1 MLKLFFIL
9 SLSIFLQTISAK
21 SWKPV
26 YKPFDSLVDMC
37 ERDMDNIARVK
48 KYNAYI
54 KHMYAIANKHKEN
67 PVLTWRAMYW
77 DAFRKWKFS
86 QINSAKFL
94 AYKAISLVD
103 TIHYKYDYHRIKRLI
118 LNCTSENITY
128 FEAYKAHRSQ
138 LFFFEKVNDTINIA
152 NVCVTIG
159 NILQQLGETNKAYDY
174 LHRADNLYKLS
185 NQKIYQI
192 KNKINIAN
200 VLNDKGDYKKSM
212 QTLLWI
218 TKQKEVQR
226 DTAFMLQ
233 VYASLSSASSIDI
246 KLTDLYSRK
255 AYYLAKTYGHEDLI
269 MQASVNM
276 GAIYINTNKSDSAL
290 LFYRKVW
297 NYIKRNKNNR
307 LLLPTLNG
315 MANSFRI
322 QERWDS
328 AYYYLNTAQ
337 IYQDSLQ
344 KAGNL
349 TEIYSQESRAA
360 IDNYEATLARQ
371 QAEARLHRIV
381 LILILA
387 VVALVCGFA
396 CYGFWSQRRKALAK
410 KRIQELENKELA
422 TRLKN
427 EELQFQLEIDSK
439 NRELVSNSLMLIE
452 KNQMLDEL
460 LQRIDNGGDTGQI
473 TRSTVI
479 ELKNQIRAH
488 ASEEDEWHKFR
499 AHFEQVHPGFF
510 IRLKEMY
517 PTLTEY
523 ELRLCAYIR
532 TGMYGKQIAMML
544 SVQPDSIKKSRTRL
558 RKKLQLRQED
568 SLEDF
573 LRVINK
579 REYDA
584 NKI

>member
-1 MLKLFFIL
+1 MLRLFFIL
-9 SLSIFLQTISAK
+9 SLPIFLQTISAK

-26 YKPFDSLVDMC
+26 YKPFDSIVNMC
-37 ERDMDNIARVK
+37 EHNMDNIARDE
-48 KYNAYI
+48 KYKEYI
-54 KHMYAIANKHKEN
+54 KDMYAIANKHKEK
-67 PVLTWRAMYW
+67 PVLIWRAMYW
-77 DAFRKWKFS
+77 DAFRKWKSS
-86 QINSAKFL
+86 QIHSAKSL

-103 TIHYKYDYHRIKRLI
+103 TIYYKYDYHRIKRLI

-138 LFFFEKVNDTINIA
+138 LFFFEKVDDTINIA

-159 NILQQLGETNKAYDY
+159 NIFQQLGEVNKAYDY
-174 LHRADNLYKLS
+174 LHRADSLYKLC
-185 NQKIYQI
+185 NQKIYRI
-192 KNKINIAN
+192 KNRINIAN
-200 VLNDKGDYKKSM
+200 VLNDKGERKKAI

-218 TKQKEVQR
+218 TRQEEVKN

-233 VYASLSSASSIDI
+233 VYASLSSSVNNI
-246 KLTDLYSRK
+246 TQCEFYSRK
-255 AYYLAKTYGHEDLI
+255 AYCLAITYGDEDLL

-276 GAIYINTNKSDSAL
+276 GFTYINMNKGDSAL

-297 NYIKRNKNNR
+297 NYLQRNKNNR
-307 LLLPTLNG
+307 LFLPALNG
-315 MANSFRI
+315 MANSFRM

-328 AYYYLNTAQ
+328 AYIYLNASMM
-337 IYQDSLQ
+337 YQDSLR

-349 TEIYSQESRAA
+349 SEVYRQESRAA

-371 QAEARLHRIV
+371 QAEARLHRLV
-381 LILILA
+381 LILIL
-387 VVALVCGFA
+387 VVVILACGFA

-410 KRIQELENKELA
+410 KRIQELENKELS

-427 EELQFQLEIDSK
+427 EELQFQLEMDSK

-452 KNQMLDEL
+452 KNKMLDEL
-460 LQRIDNGGDTGQI
+460 LQRIDTRGDAGQI
-473 TRSTVI
+473 TKSTVI

-488 ASEEDEWHKFR
+488 AVEEDEWHKFR

-510 IRLKEMY
+510 VQLKEMY
-517 PTLTEY
+517 PALTEY

-558 RKKLQLRQED
+558 RKKLQLHQED

-573 LRVINK
+573 LRGIRKKEN
-579 REYDA
+579 YA
-584 NKI
+584 NEN

>member
-1 MLKLFFIL
+1 MLKLAIVIL
-9 SLSIFLQTISAK
+9 LSTFLQTISAK
-21 SWKPV
+21 NWKPV
-26 YKPFDSLVDMC
+26 YKPFDSLVDKFEYDIEKITSSHIKDMYDIAKKN
-37 ERDMDNIARVK
+37 RDKPALM
-48 KYNAYI
+48 
-54 KHMYAIANKHKEN
+54 
-67 PVLTWRAMYW
+67 WRAIYW
-77 DAFRKWKFS
+77 DAYRNWFLL
-86 QINSAKFL
+86 QHIQATILIN
-94 AYKAISLVD
+94 KAINLVD
-103 TIHYKYDYHRIKRLI
+103 SINYEYDYRCIQRLM
-118 LNCTSENITY
+118 LNCNADKITY
-128 FEAYKAHRSQ
+128 FELYKSYKKLLDYFA
-138 LFFFEKVNDTINIA
+138 KVDDTINIA
-152 NVCVTIG
+152 NTCISIG
-159 NILQQLGETNKAYDY
+159 NIFLQLGEPYKSYDY
-174 LHRADNLYKLS
+174 LHRADSLYS
-185 NQKIYQI
+185 ICNRNTYRI
-192 KNKINIAN
+192 KNYLNLAN
-200 VLNDKGDYKKSM
+200 VLYDKGEHKKAI

-218 TKQKEVQR
+218 TRQKEVQR

-255 AYYLAKTYGHEDLI
+255 AYHLAKIYGHEYLI

-297 NYIKRNKNNR
+297 NYIKRNNNNKF
-307 LLLPTLNG
+307 LLPTLNG
-315 MANSFRI
+315 IANSFRI

-328 AYYYLNTAQ
+328 AYIYLNTANN
-337 IYQDSLQ
+337 YKNALQ

-349 TEIYSQESRAA
+349 TEVYRMESRAA
-360 IDNYEATLARQ
+360 INNYEATLARQ
-371 QAEARLHRIV
+371 QAEARLHRILLV
-381 LILILA
+381 FILI
-387 VVALVCGFA
+387 VVVLTCGFA

-427 EELQFQLEIDSK
+427 EELQFELEMDSK

-460 LQRIDNGGDTGQI
+460 LQRIDNGGDAGQI

-510 IRLKEMY
+510 IRLKEMH
-517 PTLTEY
+517 PALTEY

-558 RKKLQLRQED
+558 RKKLRLRQED

-573 LRVINK
+573 LRGINK
-579 REYDA
+579 REDDV
-584 NKI
+584 NKS

>member
-1 MLKLFFIL
+1 MLRLFLIL
-9 SLSIFLQTISAK
+9 SLSIFLQSLSAK
-21 SWKPV
+21 SWEPV
-26 YKPFDSLVDMC
+26 YAPFDSLTVKC
-37 ERDMDNIARVK
+37 ERDMDNFTRAEECKAYVK
-48 KYNAYI
+48 S
-54 KHMYAIANKHKEN
+54 MYAIARKHKDK
-67 PVLTWRAMYW
+67 PVLMWRAMYW
-77 DAFRKWKFS
+77 DAFRMWKSSKETFAIS
-86 QINSAKFL
+86 IAN
-94 AYKAISLVD
+94 KAIKLVD
-103 TIHYKYDYHRIKRLI
+103 TVKYEYDYRRIQRLL
-118 LNCTSENITY
+118 LNCNLDKKTY
-128 FEAYKAHRSQ
+128 FESYKEYKKS
-138 LFFFEKVNDTINIA
+138 LCYFTKVDDTLNIA
-152 NVCVTIG
+152 NTCVTIG
-159 NILQQLGETNKAYDY
+159 NIFQQLGEPNKAYDY
-174 LHRADNLYKLS
+174 LHRADSLYRLC
-185 NQKIYQI
+185 NQKTYRI
-192 KNKINIAN
+192 KNRLNIAN
-200 VLNDKGDYKKSM
+200 VLSDKGERNKAI

-218 TKQKEVQR
+218 TRQEGVKN

-233 VYASLSSASSIDI
+233 VYASISSTSNDI
-246 KLTDLYSRK
+246 KLTEFYSRK
-255 AYYLAKTYGHEDLI
+255 AYRLAKTYGEEDLL

-276 GAIYINTNKSDSAL
+276 GAAYINTNKGDSAL

-297 NYIKRNKNNR
+297 NYLHRNKNNR
-307 LLLPTLNG
+307 LLLPTLGG
-315 MANSFRI
+315 MANSFRM

-328 AYYYLNTAQ
+328 AYIYLNTVLM
-337 IYQDSLQ
+337 YQDSLRE
-344 KAGNL
+344 AGNL
-349 TEIYSQESRAA
+349 SEVYRQESRAA

-387 VVALVCGFA
+387 VVVLVCGFA

-427 EELQFQLEIDSK
+427 EELQFELEMDSK
-439 NRELVSNSLMLIE
+439 NREMVSNSLMLIE

-460 LQRIDNGGDTGQI
+460 LQRIDNGGDAGQI

-510 IRLKEMY
+510 IRLKEMH
-517 PTLTEY
+517 PALTEY

-558 RKKLQLRQED
+558 RKKLRLRQED

-573 LRVINK
+573 LRGINK
-579 REYDA
+579 REDDV
-584 NKI
+584 NKS

>member
-1 MLKLFFIL
+1 M
-9 SLSIFLQTISAK
+9 
-21 SWKPV
+21 
-26 YKPFDSLVDMC
+26 
-37 ERDMDNIARVK
+37 
-48 KYNAYI
+48 
-54 KHMYAIANKHKEN
+54 
-67 PVLTWRAMYW
+67 
-77 DAFRKWKFS
+77 
-86 QINSAKFL
+86 
-94 AYKAISLVD
+94 
-103 TIHYKYDYHRIKRLI
+103 
-118 LNCTSENITY
+118 
-128 FEAYKAHRSQ
+128 
-138 LFFFEKVNDTINIA
+138 
-152 NVCVTIG
+152 
-159 NILQQLGETNKAYDY
+159 GEPYKAYDY
-174 LHRADNLYKLS
+174 LSRADSLYKLC
-185 NQKIYQI
+185 NQKTYRI
-192 KNKINIAN
+192 KNRLNIAN
-200 VLNDKGDYKKSM
+200 VLSDKGERKKAI

-218 TKQKEVQR
+218 TRQEAVKN

-233 VYASLSSASSIDI
+233 VYASISSASNNI
-246 KLTDLYSRK
+246 KLIEFYSRK
-255 AYYLAKTYGHEDLI
+255 AYCLAKKYEDEYLL

-276 GAIYINTNKSDSAL
+276 GAAYINTNKGDSAL

-297 NYIKRNKNNR
+297 SYLQRNKNNR
-307 LLLPTLNG
+307 FLFPTLGG
-315 MANSFRI
+315 MANSFMML
-322 QERWDS
+322 ERWDS
-328 AYYYLNTAQ
+328 AYIYLNAAMMN
-337 IYQDSLQ
+337 QDSLR

-349 TEIYSQESRAA
+349 SEVYRQESRAA

-387 VVALVCGFA
+387 VVVLVCGFA

-427 EELQFQLEIDSK
+427 EELQFELEMDSK

-460 LQRIDNGGDTGQI
+460 LQRIDNGGDAGQI
-473 TRSTVI
+473 ARSTVI

-499 AHFEQVHPGFF
+499 AHFEQVHPEFF

-532 TGMYGKQIAMML
+532 TGMYSKQIAMML

-558 RKKLQLRQED
+558 RKKLRLRQED

-573 LRVINK
+573 LRGINK
-579 REYDA
+579 REDDV
-584 NKI
+584 NKS